1 MDRAELMCKCN
12 GNVFLG
18 LFRAAAFR
26 IKIAI
31 LYFLPC
37 QFQELSTPPHICT
50 EKNEGHFVG
59 NFK

>member
-37 QFQELSTPPHICT
+37 QFQELSTPPIIPGL
-50 EKNEGHFVG
+50 KIVLP
-59 NFK
+59 